1 MIHTE
6 KMTATIQGDFVLFL
20 IGMRFNQPWKVHQ
33 WLPVVRSMGRM
44 LRELEAQP
52 DLGLLHQDVW
62 FSRTIMQVQYWRS
75 VDHLLAYSKNR
86 DAVHLPAWQAYHQK
100 LKACGSVGIWHETYA
115 IGPGTY
121 ENVYVNMPAFGMG
134 QAGTLELAKGRR
146 ATAAG
151 RLGR

>member
-1 MIHTE
+1 MIHSE
-6 KMTATIQGDFVLFL
+6 KMTATINVDFVLFL

-44 LRELEAQP
+44 LRELETQP

-62 FSRTIMQVQYWRS
+62 FSRTIMQVLYWRS

-86 DAVHLPAWQAYHQK
+86 DAVQLPAWQAYNQK
-100 LKACGSVGIWHETYA
+100 LNACGSVGIWHETYA

-134 QAGTLELAKGRR
+134 QAGNLEPATDRR
-146 ATAAG
+146 ASAAG